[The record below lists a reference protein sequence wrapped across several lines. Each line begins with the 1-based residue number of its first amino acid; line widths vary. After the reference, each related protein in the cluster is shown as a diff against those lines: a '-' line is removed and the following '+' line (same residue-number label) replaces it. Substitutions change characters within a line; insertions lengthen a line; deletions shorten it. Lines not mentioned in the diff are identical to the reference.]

1 MSKKLLSTVLLFL
14 IAIGFSFVAFY
25 QFTHG
30 SVPLGLLYLILHI
43 ASLWALIRLPF
54 RQE

>member
-14 IAIGFSFVAFY
+14 IAIGFSFVSFY

-30 SVPLGLLYLILHI
+30 SPLLGVVYLSLPI
-43 ASLWALIRLPF
+43 ASLYALIRLPF